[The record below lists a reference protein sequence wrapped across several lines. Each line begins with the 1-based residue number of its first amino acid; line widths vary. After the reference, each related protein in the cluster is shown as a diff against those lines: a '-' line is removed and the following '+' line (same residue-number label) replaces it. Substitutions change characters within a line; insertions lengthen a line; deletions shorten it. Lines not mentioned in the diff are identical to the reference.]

1 MIQDNKTAPHS
12 EDLSEWSYFVRC
24 ITTKYADFSGRA
36 RRKEWWSFILFQTLI
51 FIALIILFAATS
63 EVVRIFDS
71 DTMQYMSQNPDEED
85 HIDSLM
91 GGNVFFWAMKIVG
104 FLMLVPTLA
113 VGCRRFHDVGISTG
127 LFWVV
132 GGLTI
137 LNIIVR
143 ALSVISPG
151 LCAQAVTNIISTISM
166 LTGLVMLVV
175 AFTPGKTGPNAY
187 GPDPKPAPTHKGYG
201 QASQD
206 GDTASQGEDL
216 SVWSYFVRCITT
228 KYADFSGR
236 ARRKEWW
243 SFILFQTLIL
253 IAPMILFAAT
263 SAIGITSDP
272 YAMEYLPKDPY
283 NTDYIYY
290 LLTRN
295 PFIWPMV
302 IVGLLLLV
310 PLLAVTCRRFHDAEI
325 SNLLLWVVC
334 ELTILINVVNLL
346 ALIERGTDGVMTTI
360 NFIFLSLIW
369 LVVLVVAF
377 IPGKTGSNAYGPDPK
392 PAPTYEGYGQ
402 I

>member
-12 EDLSEWSYFVRC
+12 EDLSE
-24 ITTKYADFSGRA
+24 
-36 RRKEWWSFILFQTLI
+36 
-51 FIALIILFAATS
+51 
-63 EVVRIFDS
+63 
-71 DTMQYMSQNPDEED
+71 
-85 HIDSLM
+85 
-91 GGNVFFWAMKIVG
+91 
-104 FLMLVPTLA
+104 
-113 VGCRRFHDVGISTG
+113 
-127 LFWVV
+127 
-132 GGLTI
+132 
-137 LNIIVR
+137 
-143 ALSVISPG
+143 
-151 LCAQAVTNIISTISM
+151 
-166 LTGLVMLVV
+166 
-175 AFTPGKTGPNAY
+175 
-187 GPDPKPAPTHKGYG
+187 
-201 QASQD
+201 
-206 GDTASQGEDL
+206 
-216 SVWSYFVRCITT
+216 WSYFVRCITT

-334 ELTILINVVNLL
+334 ELTILINIVNLL
-346 ALIERGTDGVMTTI
+346 ALIEPGANAVVTI
-360 NFIFLSLIW
+360 FNFILFSLIW
-369 LVVLVVAF
+369 LVVLVIAL
-377 IPGKTGSNAYGPDPK
+377 IPGKTSPNAYGPDPK
-392 PAPTYEGYGQ
+392 PAPTYEG
-402 I
+402 

>member
-12 EDLSEWSYFVRC
+12 EDLSEWSYIVRC

-91 GGNVFFWAMKIVG
+91 GGNVFFWTMKIVG

-151 LCAQAVTNIISTISM
+151 LCAQAMTNIISTISM

-187 GPDPKPAPTHKGYG
+187 GPDPKPPPPIRATVKRAKTATPPHRARTSPSGATSSAASRRSTPT
-201 QASQD
+201 SP
-206 GDTASQGEDL
+206 
-216 SVWSYFVRCITT
+216 V
-228 KYADFSGR
+228 GR
-236 ARRKEWW
+236 AAR
-243 SFILFQTLIL
+243 S
-253 IAPMILFAAT
+253 
-263 SAIGITSDP
+263 G
-272 YAMEYLPKDPY
+272 
-283 NTDYIYY
+283 
-290 LLTRN
+290 
-295 PFIWPMV
+295 
-302 IVGLLLLV
+302 G
-310 PLLAVTCRRFHDAEI
+310 
-325 SNLLLWVVC
+325 
-334 ELTILINVVNLL
+334 
-346 ALIERGTDGVMTTI
+346 ALSSSRH
-360 NFIFLSLIW
+360 S
-369 LVVLVVAF
+369 
-377 IPGKTGSNAYGPDPK
+377 SS
-392 PAPTYEGYGQ
+392 
-402 I
+402 

>member
-12 EDLSEWSYFVRC
+12 EDLSEWSY
-24 ITTKYADFSGRA
+24 I
-36 RRKEWWSFILFQTLI
+36 
-51 FIALIILFAATS
+51 
-63 EVVRIFDS
+63 
-71 DTMQYMSQNPDEED
+71 
-85 HIDSLM
+85 
-91 GGNVFFWAMKIVG
+91 
-104 FLMLVPTLA
+104 
-113 VGCRRFHDVGISTG
+113 
-127 LFWVV
+127 
-132 GGLTI
+132 
-137 LNIIVR
+137 
-143 ALSVISPG
+143 
-151 LCAQAVTNIISTISM
+151 
-166 LTGLVMLVV
+166 
-175 AFTPGKTGPNAY
+175 
-187 GPDPKPAPTHKGYG
+187 
-201 QASQD
+201 
-206 GDTASQGEDL
+206 
-216 SVWSYFVRCITT
+216 VRCITT

-346 ALIERGTDGVMTTI
+346 ALIEPGANAVVTTI